1 MQLNNDDPLLT
12 ICKELYVTTVDMHTG
27 GEPLRIIEN
36 GIPKLSGSTLLEK
49 RQNMIKNLD
58 YYRKFLMHEPRG
70 HFDMYGVIIT
80 EPDDKTKADFGVLFM
95 HNEGY
100 SSMCGHA
107 VIALGRYA
115 IDFGLLKDN
124 KIKNDANDN
133 DEKKE
138 DNKNNKNISTVRIQ
152 CPCGIV
158 TVNVEINDKTGKS
171 TGNVSFLSAPGWA
184 EYIST
189 SIQLDQFGKV
199 EIDIGYGGAYY
210 AICPS
215 TRFNLNVRDSPIDD
229 LINISTLIKQTV
241 IKKLQL
247 SHPDSKDLQF
257 LYGTILTDGMND
269 VNDPTSNVCVFADRQ
284 VDRCPTGSGVI
295 ARLAIDYAKK
305 NIKIGQKRQF
315 IGKTGSIFEGEIV
328 KVLQNY
334 KDKKNAVIVKV
345 TGSAKYVGRSQFY
358 LEEGDELGRGFLM
371 K

>member
-1 MQLNNDDPLLT
+1 MEKENNDPLLS
-12 ICKELYVTTVDMHTG
+12 INKELYVTTVDMHTG

-36 GIPKLSGSTLLEK
+36 GIPLLTGSTLLEK

-80 EPDDKTKADFGVLFM
+80 QPDDKSKADFAVLFM

-100 SSMCGHA
+100 ASMCGHA

-115 IDFGLLKDN
+115 VDFGL
-124 KIKNDANDN
+124 IKNDNIDDTKQDDNND
-133 DEKKE
+133 K
-138 DNKNNKNISTVRIQ
+138 NKNISIVRIQ

-158 TVNVEINDKTGKS
+158 TVQVEIDQETKKS
-171 TGNVSFLSAPGWA
+171 TGNVSFISAPGWS

-215 TRFNLNVRDSPIDD
+215 TRFNLNVRDSQIDD

-247 SHPDSKDLQF
+247 SHPDSKDLAF
-257 LYGTILTDGMND
+257 LYGTILTDGKNS
-269 VNDPTSNVCVFADRQ
+269 VNEPTANVCVFADRQ
-284 VDRCPTGSGVI
+284 VDRCPTGSGII
-295 ARLAIDYAKK
+295 ARLAIDYYKK

-315 IGKTGSIFEGEIV
+315 IGKTGSIFQGEII
-328 KVLQNY
+328 KVLPSY

-345 TGSAKYVGRSQFY
+345 TGNAKYIARSQFY
-358 LEEGDELGRGFLM
+358 LEQGDELGRGFLM